1 MIINDTER
9 QSKVAVFSKYEK
21 NQENFLQVSQHEVKD
36 SIHVARISDPG
47 RLGTPLWP
55 KQFEDRLTRLNAN
68 LVFEVIDLN
77 PTHKRL
83 SVVDQRGKHA
93 VVVYENSLMPERS
106 IPKLRELEVPDTG
119 WDHSKTKR
127 TDFAKD
133 TAALRPGWRKV
144 TVPWGEAKRGWRTVL
159 VRLIQAGLI
168 TTTQAETEF
177 GSDETPEWR
186 QYTGKGEFTS
196 PF

>member
-1 MIINDTER
+1 MYKR
-9 QSKVAVFSKYEK
+9 Q
-21 NQENFLQVSQHEVKD
+21 
-36 SIHVARISDPG
+36 
-47 RLGTPLWP
+47 
-55 KQFEDRLTRLNAN
+55 
-68 LVFEVIDLN
+68 VIDLN
-77 PTHKRL
+77 PSHKRL

-106 IPKLRELEVPDTG
+106 IPRLREVEVPDTT
-119 WDHSKTKR
+119 WDHSKTRR
-127 TDFAKD
+127 TDFSTD
-133 TAALRPGWRKV
+133 RTQIRPGWRKV
-144 TVPWGEAKRGWRTVL
+144 TIPWGEQTRGWRTVL

-168 TTTQAETEF
+168 TPTQAETEF